1 MKIIDKNKPSISMR
15 LDRMFT
21 FFSHVIY
28 CILSLLAFGAF
39 GPILI
44 EILYGASMMETKEA
58 FLRMEMLWPAM
69 PTVALLIF
77 VAIGIFIIRAWIAL
91 VGWISGGKYK
101 HKDIKES
108 KIK

>member
-1 MKIIDKNKPSISMR
+1 MKNMNKDKPSIIMQ
-15 LDRMFT
+15 LDRMFA
-21 FFSHVIY
+21 FFSYVIY
-28 CILSLLAFGAF
+28 CIISLLAFGAF

-44 EILYGASMMETKEA
+44 EILFGASMMETKEA

-77 VAIGIFIIRAWIAL
+77 VAIGIFILRAWISL

-101 HKDIKES
+101 HKDIKEG
-108 KIK
+108 KTE